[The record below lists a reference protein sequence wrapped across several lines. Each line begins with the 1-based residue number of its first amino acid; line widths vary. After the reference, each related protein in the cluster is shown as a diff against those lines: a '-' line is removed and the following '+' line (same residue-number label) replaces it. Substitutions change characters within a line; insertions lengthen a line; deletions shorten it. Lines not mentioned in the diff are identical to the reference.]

1 MGSMDLPGN
10 KPKPRTATPL
20 VWKLLYII
28 LLSGSAYYFHTST
41 REAAA
46 VRYQL
51 TLSTA
56 EAKGLRED
64 VRDLKAS
71 QRELSTTI
79 ASEVREA
86 VRAEVK
92 GLHGELKEHTTE
104 EVAGV
109 GGQRDAL
116 KAAVEAVRAAQAGA
130 ADALSAKLA
139 ASLSAQQLRDSS
151 SATLTSELHEME
163 MNIARLANETHSLNA
178 ATRRDP
184 ADWQPLDIA
193 SISEPPK
200 ADAIHALDG
209 VPESADASPPPPPP
223 VPIDTDAAPVDADA
237 VERTGEAADG
247 SEADAPVDAAAE
259 QAIEKIDSGSEL

>member
-64 VRDLKAS
+64 VRDLKQFHS
-71 QRELSTTI
+71 QLSTTI

-109 GGQRDAL
+109 GGQLDAL
-116 KAAVEAVRAAQAGA
+116 KAVEAVRRAGGRRRRA
-130 ADALSAKLA
+130 SAKLA
-139 ASLSAQQLRDSS
+139 ASLSAQLRDSS
-151 SATLTSELHEME
+151 SATLTSG
-163 MNIARLANETHSLNA
+163 S
-178 ATRRDP
+178 TRWR
-184 ADWQPLDIA
+184 
-193 SISEPPK
+193 
-200 ADAIHALDG
+200 
-209 VPESADASPPPPPP
+209 
-223 VPIDTDAAPVDADA
+223 
-237 VERTGEAADG
+237 
-247 SEADAPVDAAAE
+247 
-259 QAIEKIDSGSEL
+259 

>member
-1 MGSMDLPGN
+1 M
-10 KPKPRTATPL
+10 
-20 VWKLLYII
+20 
-28 LLSGSAYYFHTST
+28 
-41 REAAA
+41 
-46 VRYQL
+46 
-51 TLSTA
+51 
-56 EAKGLRED
+56 
-64 VRDLKAS
+64 
-71 QRELSTTI
+71 
-79 ASEVREA
+79 
-86 VRAEVK
+86 RAEVK

-109 GGQRDAL
+109 GDPLDAL

-130 ADALSAKLA
+130 ADALSAKIA

-209 VPESADASPPPPPP
+209 VPESADASPPPP
-223 VPIDTDAAPVDADA
+223 AARPDRHRRRA
-237 VERTGEAADG
+237 RRRRRCRADG
-247 SEADAPVDAAAE
+247 RGLDEFEADAPVDAAAE
-259 QAIEKIDSGSEL
+259 QAIAEDRLRLGPQPSCERRAPFCLRLSHLCVRAYSSL